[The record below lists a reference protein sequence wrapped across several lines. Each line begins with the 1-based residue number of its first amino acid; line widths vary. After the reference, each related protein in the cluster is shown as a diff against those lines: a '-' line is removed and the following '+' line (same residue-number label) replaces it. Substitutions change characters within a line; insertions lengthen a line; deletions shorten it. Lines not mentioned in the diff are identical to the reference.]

1 MKHLGSSFVVAREGI
16 TNKSLNAWC
25 QREWT
30 VLERRVGKAPQI
42 PRAVGSVYVCS
53 GSGASSDPDTRCL
66 GTRNFESIS
75 RLASDNAHV
84 TIARCVG
91 QSSCSLE
98 YGCCKLQS
106 IYLTIVA
113 NMTSG
118 NECGVE

>member
-53 GSGASSDPDTRCL
+53 GSGASSDPDTRWL
-66 GTRNFESIS
+66 HLVLSLFSAHGPLRS
-75 RLASDNAHV
+75 RAGFQPRHS
-84 TIARCVG
+84 
-91 QSSCSLE
+91 
-98 YGCCKLQS
+98 
-106 IYLTIVA
+106 
-113 NMTSG
+113 
-118 NECGVE
+118 